1 MSAESRPASSRAIAP
16 ARARF
21 ERMVRAVAGFDLV
34 VTACL
39 AVPALARGFI
49 EVLFAGDAAA
59 GFASPPVEFGP
70 LHWLFVH
77 LAGVLGVLWAAARL
91 RTPTLDLAVLDIF
104 GRIAVAAAI
113 LYAGEA
119 DGMTPLLHVFVATEL
134 IGAGVEYWAI
144 RQLWPEPA
152 D

>member
-1 MSAESRPASSRAIAP
+1 VL
-16 ARARF
+16 
-21 ERMVRAVAGFDLV
+21 ERIVRAVAGFDLA

-39 AVPALARGFI
+39 AIPSLARGFI
-49 EVLFAGDAAA
+49 EFLFAGDAAA

-91 RTPTLDLAVLDIF
+91 RTPTLDLAVLDVF
-104 GRIAVAAAI
+104 GRIAVAAVI

-134 IGAGVEYWAI
+134 IGAGVQYWAI
-144 RQLWPEPA
+144 RQVWPEPA

>member
-1 MSAESRPASSRAIAP
+1 VL
-16 ARARF
+16 
-21 ERMVRAVAGFDLV
+21 ERIVRAVAVFDLA
-34 VTACL
+34 VTVCL
-39 AVPALARGFI
+39 AVPALARGFM

-104 GRIAVAAAI
+104 GRIAVAAVI

-134 IGAGVEYWAI
+134 IGAGAQYWAI
-144 RQLWPEPA
+144 RQVWPEPA

>member
-1 MSAESRPASSRAIAP
+1 MSAESRPASSRAVAP

-21 ERMVRAVAGFDLV
+21 ERVVRAVAGFDLA

-49 EVLFAGDAAA
+49 EILFDGDAAA
-59 GFASPPVEFGP
+59 GFASPRVDFEP

-91 RTPTLDLAVLDIF
+91 RAPTLDLAALDVF
-104 GRIAVAAAI
+104 GRIAVAAVI

-134 IGAGVEYWAI
+134 IGAGLEYWAI